1 MMLRRSVFALSALL
15 ALSACAGPKID
26 GGQYWQRSSM
36 SEAIYAQGPKAQQML
51 NRDISHCVVE
61 LRELEGLGSIKDAI
75 PSNSQGKVLDP
86 DEKKL
91 SDWDTPER
99 DGYLLA
105 EHGNYHD
112 FEGCMLDKGW
122 ERTKNVP
129 YEVAERARWTWFRT
143 HVDYG
148 TDPRD
153 AAMYKPKST
162 ESGKYNN

>member
-1 MMLRRSVFALSALL
+1 MSRLPFALAALTML
-15 ALSACAGPKID
+15 TACAGPQID
-26 GGQYWQRSSM
+26 KGQYWQRVSM
-36 SEAIYAQGPKAQQML
+36 SEAIYAEGPKAQQML

-75 PSNSQGKVLDP
+75 PTDARGRVLDP
-86 DEKKL
+86 DEREL

-112 FEGCMLDKGW
+112 FEGCMRDKGW

-129 YEVAERARWTWFRT
+129 YEVAERARYTWFKT
-143 HVDYG
+143 HVGYG
-148 TDPRD
+148 EDPRD

-162 ESGKYNN
+162 ESGSYNQ